1 MDEAERKRIAAARK
15 RWEETT
21 LRQALARQ
29 PERAER
35 FTTLSDLEVFRLYG
49 PDDIAGLDAGRDL
62 GLPGEYPL
70 TRGIHPTMYRGRLW
84 TMRMFAGFGTA
95 EDANARFHYLLG
107 QGVTG
112 LSVAFDMPTLMGY
125 DSDSPR
131 SAGEVG
137 REGVAIDSVE
147 DMALLL
153 RDVPLDRVT
162 TSMTI
167 NAPANVLLAL
177 YVAVAESRGIS
188 PAAIGGTI
196 QNDMLKEFIAQKE
209 WIVPPRASMKL
220 IQDILV
226 YATRD
231 VPRWNT
237 ISISGYHIREA
248 GATAVQELAFTLAD
262 GIAYVE
268 AGREAGLEVDAFA
281 PRLSFFFDVH
291 NDFFE
296 EIAKFRAARRMWA
309 RIMRER
315 FGAKDPRSWMLRT
328 HAQTAGVSLTAQQ
341 PLNNVVRTTLQ
352 ALAAVLGGCQSL
364 HTNSMDETYALP
376 TEEAVTLALRTQQ
389 VIAHESGVADTVD
402 PLGGAYFIE
411 DLTNRMEVEAA
422 AIIARID
429 GMGGMLAAIERGY
442 PMREIAEASYK
453 YQQELERKERIVV
466 GVNEFVAPEAH
477 SVTRL
482 KIDPAVERRQI
493 ERLARLRAARDQ
505 GAARRALDA
514 LRRVTEQGGNTM
526 PAIVDAVKARVT
538 LGEICDVF
546 RAVYGEYRE
555 SAIL

>member
-1 MDEAERKRIAAARK
+1 
-15 RWEETT
+15 
-21 LRQALARQ
+21 
-29 PERAER
+29 
-35 FTTLSDLEVFRLYG
+35 
-49 PDDIAGLDAGRDL
+49 
-62 GLPGEYPL
+62 
-70 TRGIHPTMYRGRLW
+70 
-84 TMRMFAGFGTA
+84 
-95 EDANARFHYLLG
+95 
-107 QGVTG
+107 
-112 LSVAFDMPTLMGY
+112 
-125 DSDSPR
+125 
-131 SAGEVG
+131 
-137 REGVAIDSVE
+137 
-147 DMALLL
+147 
-153 RDVPLDRVT
+153 
-162 TSMTI
+162 
-167 NAPANVLLAL
+167 
-177 YVAVAESRGIS
+177 
-188 PAAIGGTI
+188 
-196 QNDMLKEFIAQKE
+196 
-209 WIVPPRASMKL
+209 
-220 IQDILV
+220 
-226 YATRD
+226 
-231 VPRWNT
+231 
-237 ISISGYHIREA
+237 
-248 GATAVQELAFTLAD
+248 
-262 GIAYVE
+262 
-268 AGREAGLEVDAFA
+268 
-281 PRLSFFFDVH
+281 
-291 NDFFE
+291 
-296 EIAKFRAARRMWA
+296 
-309 RIMRER
+309 
-315 FGAKDPRSWMLRT
+315 MLRT

-411 DLTNRMEVEAA
+411 DLTNRMEAEAA
-422 AIIARID
+422 AIIAKID

-514 LRRVTEQGGNTM
+514 LHRVTEQGGNTM
-526 PAIVDAVKARVT
+526 PVIVDAVKARVT